1 MAVNDTRLNV
11 TEFDFDEVKD
21 NLKIFLKG
29 QTEFKDYDFEGSGMN
44 SLLDVLAY
52 NTHYLGFNANML
64 ANEMFLD
71 SASLRSSVVSHAKTL
86 GYVPTSARAATA
98 TVDVTLNTTALASAT
113 MEAGQVFTTTVE
125 GTDFQFVTSA
135 DVTASNIGSGITFN
149 DIDIYEGTFVTT
161 RYTVDTS
168 DVDQRFLL
176 RDNRADTTTLTIKVQ
191 TSSSD
196 TTTATY
202 TEATDITQVATDSKV
217 YFLQEVEA
225 GRFEVYFGDG
235 IVGIALSD
243 DNIVIMTYVVSNKSD
258 ANGAAIFKNSG
269 AIASI
274 TDVAVATVSSASGG
288 SEAETIKSIKYNAP
302 LDYAAQ
308 GRCVTAEDYK
318 VYAKKL
324 FPKTQSV
331 SVFGGESG
339 SFDSSLGVV
348 STAEYGKVFISIKS
362 TTGLELT
369 SAEKTNLV
377 KDLAPYTIAST
388 TPVIVDPTTTFLIL
402 NTIFKFDTSATTST
416 AAELESLVSTTLQ
429 NYNTSDLEQFE
440 GLFRHSKVLALI
452 DNTDTSIMSNTTNIT
467 LAQKFTP
474 TTTAATSYTINF
486 NNAFYNPHTEHNK
499 ASGGIITSS
508 AFYISGDT
516 TNLHYFDDDGAGNLR
531 LYYISGGARN
541 YVDSTAGTVTY
552 TTGQIIINSIYITS
566 VDVVD
571 GVSST
576 QIRITA
582 IPNSKDIVA
591 LRNQILEIDFVNT
604 SITGEVDTVAVGDS
618 AAGTDY
624 VSRPANPST
633 ASY

>member
-44 SLLDVLAY
+44 SLLDDLAY

-125 GTDFQFVTSA
+125 GTDFQFVTAA

>member
-125 GTDFQFVTSA
+125 GTDFQFVTAA

-508 AFYISGDT
+508 AFYVSGDA

>member
-125 GTDFQFVTSA
+125 GTDFQFVTAA

-467 LAQKFTP
+467 LAQKFTT

>member
-29 QTEFKDYDFEGSGMN
+29 QKEFKDYDFEGSGMN

-125 GTDFQFVTSA
+125 GTDFQFVTAA

>member
-11 TEFDFDEVKD
+11 TEFDFDDVKN

-29 QTEFKDYDFEGSGMN
+29 QTEFKDYDFEGSGM
-44 SLLDVLAY
+44 SALLDVLSY

-98 TVDVTLNTTALASAT
+98 TVDVTLNTSTKASAT
-113 MEAGQVFTTTVE
+113 MEAGQVFTTSND
-125 GTDFQFVTSA
+125 GTDYQFVSA
-135 DVTASNIGSGITFN
+135 KDVTASNIGSGITFN
-149 DIDIYEGTFVTT
+149 DIKIYEGTFITT

-168 DVDQRFLL
+168 AADQRFLL
-176 RDNRADTTTLTIKVQ
+176 RDNRADTSTLTVKVQ

-225 GRFEVYFGDG
+225 GKFEIYFGDG
-235 IVGIALSD
+235 IVGTALSD
-243 DNIVIMTYVVSNKSD
+243 DNIVIMTYVVSNKSE
-258 ANGAAIFKNSG
+258 ANGAAVFKNSG

-274 TDVAVATVSSASGG
+274 TDVAVATVASATGG
-288 SEAETIKSIKYNAP
+288 SDAETIKSIKYNAP
-302 LDYAAQ
+302 LDYASQ

-324 FPKTQSV
+324 FPNTQSV

-339 SFDSSLGVV
+339 SFDPSLGVV

-388 TPVIVDPTTTFLIL
+388 TPVIVDPQITFLIL
-402 NTIFKFDTSATTST
+402 NIIFKFNTSKTTST
-416 AAELESLVSTTLQ
+416 ASELEALVSTTLQ
-429 NYNTSDLEQFE
+429 NFNTSDLEQFE

-452 DNTDTSIMSNTTNIT
+452 DNTDTAITSNTTNVT

-474 TTTAATSYTINF
+474 TTTEKTSYTISF
-486 NNAFYNPHTEHNK
+486 NNAFYNPHSEHNK
-499 ASGGIITSS
+499 SAGGIITSS
-508 AFYISGDT
+508 GFYISGDT
-516 TNLHYFDDDGAGNLR
+516 TNIHYYDDDGAGNLR
-531 LYYISGGARN
+531 LYYISAGARV
-541 YVDSTAGTVTY
+541 YADETAGTVTY
-552 TTGQIIINSIYITS
+552 STGKIVTDSIHITS
-566 VDVVD
+566 ADVVD
-571 GVSST
+571 GVASS
-576 QIRITA
+576 QIRLTA
-582 IPNSKDIVA
+582 IPNSKDIVP

-604 SITGEVDTVAVGDS
+604 IITGEVDTVAVGDS